1 MEEMEPIT
9 EILARLMEKHP
20 RLAQTLKPLNSN
32 KTCRGSYDW
41 LLPEELNRH
50 MAEIVRIE
58 DRRELCRDCTG
69 DCRQNTKGYYD
80 VVSPTSSGLFHC
92 TMVLCEHE
100 RARQEQ
106 VRLNHL
112 IQSGGIPKAY
122 AGKTLGDYITSEANR
137 KAVEVAKWLIE
148 YQDKGA
154 LFYGATGTGKTLLA
168 AIVAQ
173 EKMKRGIAVVFV
185 SFPDLLMDIRDSFG
199 TGRTAE
205 ILRSVQRAPC
215 LVLDDLG
222 AERMSEWV
230 VEQVFAILNY
240 RSNHELQTII
250 TSNYGLTALAERM
263 VMSGKDRD
271 PDNDV
276 QCRRILS
283 RICGMCHI
291 IEVKGRD
298 FRIQRV

>member
-1 MEEMEPIT
+1 
-9 EILARLMEKHP
+9 
-20 RLAQTLKPLNSN
+20 
-32 KTCRGSYDW
+32 
-41 LLPEELNRH
+41 

-58 DRRELCRDCTG
+58 DKRELCRDCIG
-69 DCRQNTKGYYD
+69 DCRQHTHGYYE
-80 VVSPTSSGLFHC
+80 VVSPTSTGLFHS
-92 TMVLCEHE
+92 VIVPCERE

-106 VRLNHL
+106 ARLNRL

-122 AGKTLGDYITSEANR
+122 AGKTLEDYITSEANR
-137 KAVEVAKWLIE
+137 KAVDVAKWLIE

-173 EKMKRGIAVVFV
+173 EKMKRGISTVFASV
-185 SFPDLLMDIRDSFG
+185 PDLLMDIRDSFS

-222 AERMSEWV
+222 AERMSEWAG
-230 VEQVFAILNY
+230 EQVFAILHY

-263 VMSGKDRD
+263 TSTAKGKDSGD
-271 PDNDV
+271 DV
-276 QCRRILS
+276 RSQRILS
-283 RICGMCHI
+283 RICGMCYI
-291 IEVKGRD
+291 VEVSGGD
-298 FRIQRV
+298 FRMEGRA

>member
-1 MEEMEPIT
+1 MKPSRS
-9 EILARLMEKHP
+9 AR
-20 RLAQTLKPLNSN
+20 
-32 KTCRGSYDW
+32 TCRGSYDW
-41 LLPEELNRH
+41 LLPEELERH
-50 MAEIVRIE
+50 MAEIVHIE
-58 DRRELCRDCTG
+58 DKRELCRDCTG
-69 DCRQNTKGYYD
+69 DCRQNIKGYYD
-80 VVSPTSSGLFHC
+80 VVSPTSSGLYYSV
-92 TMVLCEHE
+92 MVLCEHE

-106 VRLNHL
+106 ARLNRL

-154 LFYGATGTGKTLLA
+154 LFYGAIGTGKTLLA

-173 EKMKRGIAVVFV
+173 EKMKRGISTVFASV
-185 SFPDLLMDIRDSFG
+185 PDLLMDIRDSFG

-230 VEQVFAILNY
+230 GEQVFAIFNY

-263 VMSGKDRD
+263 TAATKGTGD
-271 PDNDV
+271 DV
-276 QCRRILS
+276 QSQRILS
-283 RICGMCHI
+283 RICGMCYI
-291 IEVKGRD
+291 VEVGGGDYRMKGA
-298 FRIQRV
+298 

>member
-1 MEEMEPIT
+1 M
-9 EILARLMEKHP
+9 
-20 RLAQTLKPLNSN
+20 KPLKSSRS
-32 KTCRGSYDW
+32 CRGTYDW
-41 LLPEELNRH
+41 LLPEELERH

-69 DCRQNTKGYYD
+69 DCQQNPKGYYD
-80 VVSPTSSGLFHC
+80 VVSPTSSGLYYSVL
-92 TMVLCEHE
+92 VLCEHE

-106 VRLNHL
+106 ARLSRL

-122 AGKTLGDYITSEANR
+122 AGKMLGDYITSEANR
-137 KAVEVAKWLIE
+137 KAVDVAKWLIE

-173 EKMKRGIAVVFV
+173 EKMRRGIFV
-185 SFPDLLMDIRDSFG
+185 LFASVPDLLMDIRDSFG

-230 VEQVFAILNY
+230 GEQVFAILNY

-250 TSNYGLTALAERM
+250 TSNYGLTVLAERM
-263 VMSGKDRD
+263 TVDTKGKDHSD
-271 PDNDV
+271 DA
-276 QCRRILS
+276 QSQRILS
-283 RICGMCHI
+283 RICGMCYI
-291 IEVKGRD
+291 VEVGGGD
-298 FRIQRV
+298 FRMEGQS